1 MDLKIN
7 LKTLNQVSIVYI
19 ALPLLV
25 FLLTWLKTY
34 IAVIS
39 FVLFLYAI
47 YCGYFK
53 NKTFNLRSLL
63 NSKNVLITLLIISFV
78 WCYFAGIGGLWYQS
92 NDHHWRNA
100 IFRDLL
106 SYSWPV
112 YYRSIDVALVYYIG
126 IWLPSAIVVKILSFF
141 LSSFPKFPQHFY
153 FFIGNELMLVYSA
166 LGIFLTFMHILVA
179 AKVRKYSKVLLA
191 VLVFVFFSGMDI
203 VGTMY
208 AFFYDATFIF
218 NDLHLEWWSPFIG
231 QYSSNTTVLFWVYN
245 QGLPAWL
252 LTLMF
257 YNNRKNIEN
266 YGIIALLC
274 FFCAP
279 LPFMGLSVLLIMFF
293 MKNLFTE
300 YRRKKILDYIKRTFS
315 VQNIITIIF
324 ITPIIFLYLT
334 TNVVASGT
342 NGAGITSGGAHLSN
356 GPVFKGWV
364 LFAMFVYF
372 VLLEALI
379 YLMLIYKQ
387 YKKTFLYYLIF
398 VILTLCPILTRNMKV
413 DYCMRTTIPI
423 ISILALM
430 IICFLVRS
438 YNFKRNKIK
447 YLVLC
452 FCLALGS
459 ITPAFEFAR
468 GLDFVITKHRLFE
481 SADYFKGLDNC
492 LEYNSYGHIV
502 NGNFV
507 AEFPKEKIFFKYLAR
522 K

>member
-1 MDLKIN
+1 MNLKIN
-7 LKTLNQVSIVYI
+7 LKTLNQLSIIYI
-19 ALPLLV
+19 SLPLLI

-34 IAVIS
+34 VAIIS
-39 FVLFLYAI
+39 VVLFAYAI

-53 NKTFNLRSLL
+53 NNTFHLKSLL
-63 NSKNVLITLLIISFV
+63 NSKRVLIIILVISLV

-100 IFRDLL
+100 IFRDLI

-126 IWLPSAIVVKILSFF
+126 LWLPSAIIIKILSFF
-141 LSSFPKFPQHFY
+141 LSHFPEFPQHFY
-153 FFIGNELMLVYSA
+153 FFIGNELMLIYST
-166 LGIFLTFMHILVA
+166 LGIFLVFMHLLVA
-179 AKVRKYSKVLLA
+179 LKVRKLSKVLLA
-191 VLVFVFFSGMDI
+191 VLIFIFFSGMDI
-203 VGTMY
+203 VGTLY
-208 AFFYDATFIF
+208 PIFYDVSFIF
-218 NDLHLEWWSPFIG
+218 NELHLEWWSPFVG
-231 QYSSNTTVLFWVYN
+231 QYSSNTSVLFWVYN

-266 YGIIALLC
+266 FGTIALLC

-279 LPFMGLSVLLIMFF
+279 LPFMGLSILIIIFF

-300 YRRKKILDYIKRTFS
+300 YRRNKFYDYVKRTFS
-315 VQNIITIIF
+315 IQNFISIVC

-334 TNVVASGT
+334 SNIIASGG
-342 NGAGITSGGAHLSN
+342 NDGVGSGT
-356 GPVFKGWV
+356 GPQLVPIFKNWV
-364 LFAMFVYF
+364 VVVMYVYF
-372 VLLEALI
+372 LMLEALI

-387 YKKTFLYYLIF
+387 YRKTLLYYLMF
-398 VILTLCPILTRNMKV
+398 ILLVLCPIITRGMKP

-423 ISILALM
+423 ISILALLV
-430 IICFLVRS
+430 IGFLFRE

-447 YLVLC
+447 YLILC
-452 FCLALGS
+452 FCLLLGS
-459 ITPAFEFAR
+459 MTPVFEFAR
-468 GLDFVITKHRLFE
+468 GFDFVIKQRTVFE
-481 SADYFKGLDNC
+481 SADFFRGLDNC
-492 LEYNSYGHIV
+492 LEYNGRGKIV